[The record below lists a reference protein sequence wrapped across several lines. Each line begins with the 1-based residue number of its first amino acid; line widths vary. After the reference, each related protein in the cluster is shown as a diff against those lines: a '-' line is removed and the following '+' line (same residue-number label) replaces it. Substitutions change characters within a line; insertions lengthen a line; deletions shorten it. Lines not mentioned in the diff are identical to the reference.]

1 LQSVGIGML
10 LGAEYP
16 GYDDVV
22 ESGSRRFDGFDF
34 EAGHG
39 QQMAE
44 LLRIQFGIDEAA

>member
-1 LQSVGIGML
+1 LK
-10 LGAEYP
+10 P
-16 GYDDVV
+16 G
-22 ESGSRRFDGFDF
+22 GRRFDGFDF